1 VRHGLG
7 SLLRR
12 SRTAPAR
19 IADITLDPSGFGA
32 QRPKLNSIF
41 LAEGHVEVDD
51 ARGAKLGSWRVSG
64 PFDDDPLDL
73 D

>member
-1 VRHGLG
+1 
-7 SLLRR
+7 
-12 SRTAPAR
+12 
-19 IADITLDPSGFGA
+19 
-32 QRPKLNSIF
+32 
-41 LAEGHVEVDD
+41 LAEGHVEVYD